1 MLTLSDLESR
11 LKFRYGTDNIRI
23 KSQRLNMALLRELSS
38 LDRLN
43 AEKLLHENGPFFMLP
58 ETCDF
63 VLPYAASPGNSFF
76 VALLLAHL
84 IVGH

>member
-1 MLTLSDLESR
+1 MKMGL
-11 LKFRYGTDNIRI
+11 
-23 KSQRLNMALLRELSS
+23 
-38 LDRLN
+38 
-43 AEKLLHENGPFFMLP
+43 FFMLP